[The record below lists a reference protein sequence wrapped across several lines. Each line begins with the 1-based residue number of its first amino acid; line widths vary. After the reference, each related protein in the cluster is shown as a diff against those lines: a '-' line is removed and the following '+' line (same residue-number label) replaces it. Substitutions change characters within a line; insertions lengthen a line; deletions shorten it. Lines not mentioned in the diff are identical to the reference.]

1 MMTAENVSR
10 LFLICYGLVNNGGIA
25 WRKSFPDPSPVT
37 IREVAQAAG
46 VSLSSVSRALNGGK
60 HVSARVTRD
69 VTAAASRLGYQPDI
83 LARSLRTRTTGMVG
97 CLVSDISNPLYA
109 GIVQAAEVRLR
120 AAGYLLV
127 VASTANDP
135 VRERAAVAEFA
146 GRAPRRRAGGAGQ
159 RRQRPGVA
167 RPRCRAAPPSSSSI
181 ATRPRADGAGDGA
194 PWPSVLVD
202 HREGARAATRYLAGL
217 GHRRIA
223 LLTPGGGMRPG
234 RERIAGFRDALA
246 EAGIDVADGPVCIQ
260 ESSMDFAQG
269 DALALLGGARRPT
282 ALIALGT
289 RILAGALRA
298 ARDLGLSV
306 PHDLSVLSVG
316 DTDLA
321 AIHTPAITALRWNL
335 EEVGRAAA
343 ELLLQRLRG
352 GGTAIQSRALLPV
365 DLVLRQSCAPP
376 PAGFVQPGKFTGG
389 NDEGVA

>member
-1 MMTAENVSR
+1 MEEIVSR
-10 LFLICYGLVNNGGIA
+10 NA
-25 WRKSFPDPSPVT
+25 SVT

-46 VSLSSVSRALNGGK
+46 VSLSTVSRALNGGK
-60 HVSARVTRD
+60 NVSARVARD
-69 VTAAASRLGYQPDI
+69 VAAAANRLGYQPDI

-109 GIVQAAEVRLR
+109 GIVQAAERRLSE
-120 AAGYLLV
+120 AGYLLV

-135 VRERAAVAEFA
+135 GRERAAVAEFA
-146 GRAPRRRAGGAGQ
+146 GRRLDGVLVAPGNAANDRTWHALAAAGTSVVILDRDSPPIDAGE
-159 RRQRPGVA
+159 
-167 RPRCRAAPPSSSSI
+167 
-181 ATRPRADGAGDGA
+181 T
-194 PWPSVLVD
+194 PWPAVLVD
-202 HREGARAATRYLAGL
+202 HREGARAATRYLVGL

-246 EAGIDVADGPVCIQ
+246 EAGIDPAAAPVCIQ

-269 DALALLGGARRPT
+269 DALALLGGAERPT

-306 PHDLSVLSVG
+306 PGDLSVLSVG

-321 AIHTPAITALRWNL
+321 AMHTPAITALRWNL

-352 GGTAIQSRALLPV
+352 GGPVQSRALLPV

-376 PAGFVQPGKFTGG
+376 PVGLV
-389 NDEGVA
+389 